1 MHSFGIQIA
10 FIKLAMIVPLQIR
23 RCRITWLESWSGAAV
38 RPNRNGGN
46 MKTLF
51 AAVLVAG
58 TLAGFSAADAAGGC
72 GPGFHRGP
80 YGGCRPNGGAIVVA
94 PRVVAPR
101 VVVAPAPVVVVPRA
115 RVCPYGFAW
124 RYGRCRPI

>member
-1 MHSFGIQIA
+1 
-10 FIKLAMIVPLQIR
+10 
-23 RCRITWLESWSGAAV
+23 
-38 RPNRNGGN
+38 

-80 YGGCRPNGGAIVVA
+80 YGGCRPNGGVVVVP

-101 VVVAPAPVVVVPRA
+101 VVVPRVVIAPAPVVVVPRA
-115 RVCPYGFAW
+115 RVCPYGFVW
-124 RYGRCRPI
+124 RAGRCRVI